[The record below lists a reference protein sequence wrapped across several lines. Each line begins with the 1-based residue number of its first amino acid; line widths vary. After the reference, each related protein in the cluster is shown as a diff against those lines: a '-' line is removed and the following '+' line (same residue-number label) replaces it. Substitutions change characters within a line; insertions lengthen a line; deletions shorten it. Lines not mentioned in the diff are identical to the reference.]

1 MDYSKLTKKELS
13 LKAKE
18 AKVSSYSSMT
28 KDELVKALTTLEK
41 KSVKAV
47 APKKEAPKVEPK
59 KEAPPLQE
67 KRLVFNSQ
75 LFRWEYK

>member
-47 APKKEAPKVEPK
+47 APKKEEPK
-59 KEAPPLQE
+59 KEAPPVQA
-67 KRLVFNSQ
+67 KKLVFNSH